1 MLIARC
7 GTVRDAARLGNCTDW
22 NGVVLPGGRSSVDED
37 ASRQFRLGHRDLA
50 IFRAQSLLMVSCLVD
65 DYAVHL
71 TTVRNP
77 PQND

>member
-1 MLIARC
+1 MLIAKVWHGPR
-7 GTVRDAARLGNCTDW
+7 AARLGNCTDW

-50 IFRAQSLLMVSCLVD
+50 IFRAQLLMVSCLVD

-71 TTVRNP
+71 TAVRNP